1 MDNSKLLSS
10 FLNKGCLG
18 KRTARLFCLLVTNL
32 EILEP
37 FFNFKMNVIGPGENL
52 LYSLI
57 KLSLTTQSFSSL
69 LISE

>member
-37 FFNFKMNVIGPGENL
+37 FFNFKMKVIGPGENL
-52 LYSLI
+52 LI
-57 KLSLTTQSFSSL
+57 
-69 LISE
+69 